1 MTKTGYVATRVHS
14 ISDLEVRQN
23 PNTDGPASSHVV
35 VCMYGLDMDVFIG
48 TKKECEDFVSSEQEE
63 SQRAHE
69 KVSA

>member
-1 MTKTGYVATRVHS
+1 MTKTGVVATQVWS

-35 VCMYGLDMDVFIG
+35 VCMYGLDMDVFVG
-48 TKKECEDFVSSEQEE
+48 TEKECEDFLSDEQEE

-69 KVSA
+69 RVSA